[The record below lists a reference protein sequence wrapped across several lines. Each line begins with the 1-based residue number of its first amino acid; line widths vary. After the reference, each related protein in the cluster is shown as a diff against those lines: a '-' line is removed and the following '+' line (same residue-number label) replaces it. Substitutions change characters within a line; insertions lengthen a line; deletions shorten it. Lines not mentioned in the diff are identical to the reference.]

1 MLWWDHVAERQADNL
16 LDQHLYVSGHNV
28 GAAELVH
35 GRQNVECNVYG
46 VFALRVRNERRK
58 AKICARVRDAFYI
71 AMFADDGR
79 QCKYFSCY
87 NA

>member
-1 MLWWDHVAERQADNL
+1 
-16 LDQHLYVSGHNV
+16 
-28 GAAELVH
+28 
-35 GRQNVECNVYG
+35 
-46 VFALRVRNERRK
+46 LRVRNERIK
-58 AKICARVRDAFYI
+58 AKICASVRDAFYI